1 MKVTVL
7 GLGRDCV
14 SNDEF
19 NCNGNVDGATVI
31 IDLNGSLKSLNTR
44 AQLIIS
50 SKPESIVPVK
60 RYFIDEIIVG
70 NTVLRTLIGLGELSG
85 DAVIKGTKGEALG
98 VSLNG
103 KVILFAKPLLI
114 YLLHD
119 QEPLINELKLLL
131 SNAKSGVS
139 ISDAVDELASL
150 IISERRSKKVSRTLA
165 YLEEFLQDG
174 NVSKLPPY
182 IVDILMSVGAVEGDN
197 INRELIERIISEVK
211 TRIYPRRN

>member
-1 MKVTVL
+1 
-7 GLGRDCV
+7 
-14 SNDEF
+14 
-19 NCNGNVDGATVI
+19 
-31 IDLNGSLKSLNTR
+31 
-44 AQLIIS
+44 
-50 SKPESIVPVK
+50 
-60 RYFIDEIIVG
+60 
-70 NTVLRTLIGLGELSG
+70 
-85 DAVIKGTKGEALG
+85 
-98 VSLNG
+98 
-103 KVILFAKPLLI
+103 LLI